1 MCLFADKQKTLE
13 TKKQK
18 GPVTVWKVYGVDKEC
33 EKVQDS
39 HILEISDEQKIV
51 VTMLMGNQAAVANVI
66 FGVMK
71 TILTNQD
78 NLRKKLDSLD
88 RKRK

>member
-1 MCLFADKQKTLE
+1 MSDVMNTQEALGCIDDSIEMMKM
-13 TKKQK
+13 
-18 GPVTVWKVYGVDKEC
+18 VDKEC

-39 HILEISDEQKIV
+39 IIPNPSDEQRNV
-51 VTMLMGNQAAVANVI
+51 VAMLMRNQAAVANII
-66 FGVMK
+66 FGIME

-78 NLRKKLDSLD
+78 NLRKKLDSLN

>member
-1 MCLFADKQKTLE
+1 MSDVMNTQEALGCIDDSIKMM
-13 TKKQK
+13 
-18 GPVTVWKVYGVDKEC
+18 KVVDKEC